1 MKVNT
6 KQYAQTLFS
15 LVEGETKEKSLKIIE
30 NFARFLVKNNDAF
43 RLEKIEKDFISLW
56 DKERSILKVE
66 IVSANELPVE
76 SENLLI
82 NYIKNKIG
90 AKEINITRKLDKAIL
105 GGVIIKYGDKIFDAS
120 LRSRLDKLKET
131 ISA

>member
-15 LVEGETKEKSLKIIE
+15 LVEGKTKEKSLKIIE

-43 RLEKIEKDFISLW
+43 RLEKIEKDFSSLW
-56 DKERSILKVE
+56 DKENSILKVE
-66 IVSANELPVE
+66 IISANELPVE
-76 SENLLI
+76 SETLLI
-82 NYIKNKIG
+82 NYIKNKVG
-90 AKEINITRKLDKAIL
+90 AKEINITRKLDKSIL
-105 GGVIIKYGDKIFDAS
+105 GGVIIKYGDKIFDAG